1 MVPFVLIVAGFV
13 LGIAVGRWWAL
24 PAALALGLLVGVTEE
39 TEVSGWVTGAYVAL
53 PAAIGIASGV
63 VTRRLLAR
71 RSRPARV

>member
-1 MVPFVLIVAGFV
+1 MLPFVLIVAGFV

-24 PAALALGLLVGVTEE
+24 PAALALGLLAGVTE
-39 TEVSGWVTGAYVAL
+39 TEISGWVTGAYVAL
-53 PAAIGIASGV
+53 PAALGIVSGV